1 MAYKKIGGGS
11 SLGSSSVDEFQD
23 VDTSG
28 ATPGEVLKYNGVEWV
43 AGTDNA
49 AGNVQTF
56 TLSPSDVSN
65 KYVDLSTPPSTPTAT
80 RLSISGAPGMA
91 YSTDFEVIT
100 NGVDVRRLSW
110 NGKTID
116 GILESGDVVTVE
128 YD

>member
-1 MAYKKIGGGS
+1 MAYKKMGGGA
-11 SLGSSSVDEFQD
+11 SLGSSSIDELED
-23 VDTSG
+23 VNTTG
-28 ATPGEVLKYNGVEWV
+28 ASVGEVLKWDGAEFVPS
-43 AGTDNA
+43 TDNA

-56 TLSPSDVSN
+56 TLTLSDISN
-65 KYVDLSTPPSTPTAT
+65 KYVDLATPPSTPTAT

-100 NGVDVRRLSW
+100 NGIDIRRLSW